1 MNICVIGTWHQASVV
16 AACLAELGHHV
27 RGVGEDRG
35 AVEALGRGAPPVR
48 EPGLDELMGRH
59 LASGRLLYTSD
70 WRFALQNVDM
80 AWICIDTPVGED
92 DSSDLGVIESAARC
106 VADALSDNL
115 IVCVGS
121 QVPVGTCRQLAGMF
135 GRRRPG
141 RSVAVAYVPE
151 FLRLGSAIETFLQA
165 DRFVVGA
172 DDAATIDVVAKVLEP
187 AGRPIVRTTLETA
200 EMAKH
205 AGNAFLAA
213 SISFANEIADLCE
226 RVGADMV
233 DVAKIMKLD
242 RRIGPYA
249 FVDAGLGFAGGT
261 LGREIRAIQLL
272 GSRWDVPTR
281 VMDAVWET
289 NRSRVRWVGEQLRRH
304 FSTLRDKRV
313 VLIGLT
319 YKAGTSTLRRSPAR
333 DVIADL
339 ISSGA
344 SVAAY
349 DPLAR
354 LDEAR
359 DWPSFDSCIDPQQA
373 AKGADAL
380 VVLTPCDGFDVD
392 RLPGV
397 ADAMRGRIL
406 LDPRNVIDPTRAA
419 NAGFRYV
426 GVGRGNM
433 TEGKP

>member
-1 MNICVIGTWHQASVV
+1 MNICVVGAWHQASVV
-16 AACLAELGHHV
+16 AACLAELGHKV
-27 RGVGEDRG
+27 TGVDQDAEAIGSLSRGI
-35 AVEALGRGAPPVR
+35 PPVS
-48 EPGLDELMGRH
+48 EPGLEELMRRH
-59 LASGRLLYTSD
+59 LTTGALSYTED
-70 WRFALQNVDM
+70 WGHALKEAEV

-92 DSSDLGVIESAARC
+92 DSSDLDVIETSAGRI
-106 VADALSDNL
+106 ADSISGDVILCL
-115 IVCVGS
+115 GS
-121 QVPVGTCRQLAGMF
+121 QVPVGTCRRLEAMVR
-135 GRRRPG
+135 RRRPEC
-141 RSVAVAYVPE
+141 RVPVAYVPE
-151 FLRLGSAIETFLQA
+151 FLRLGSALETFFQA
-165 DRFVVGA
+165 DRFVIGA
-172 DDAATIDVVAKVLEP
+172 EDAGAADLLEL
-187 AGRPIVRTTLETA
+187 ALKRTGRPIVRTRLETA

-281 VMDAVWET
+281 IMDAVWET

-313 VLIGLT
+313 ALIGLT

-433 TEGKP
+433 TEGKL